1 MGLSDVL
8 LTMFTSRFLDDVR
21 RKALRKRVWY
31 RALDRLE
38 RGIFNL
44 TTQIVDRVESELL
57 GVELV
62 KMLRKLSDAMKSG
75 FVRCVEEY
83 GFGKAKAIAL
93 QAVRFGYESAGE
105 WSSNVG
111 FIRYLAFLKVN
122 ELPGWTL

>member
-1 MGLSDVL
+1 
-8 LTMFTSRFLDDVR
+8 MFTSRFLDDVR

-38 RGIFNL
+38 RGIFSL
-44 TTQIVDRVESELL
+44 ATQLIDEVKSELL

-75 FVRCVEEY
+75 FARCVEEY
-83 GFGKAKAIAL
+83 GLRKAKAIAL

-105 WSSNVG
+105 WASDVG